1 MPLPLLIGLAVVTG
15 GVGIAKGIGAADT
28 QSKANDINEKA
39 QDIVDLAKEKM
50 EFSRESSGASIKQ
63 LGECKVDILQ
73 GAVIKFINEFKKVK
87 NIELDNKNIEFDEF
101 SKIILNEKQLEELKD
116 VTLIASSIAKGV
128 AGGGVAGAVTAFGA
142 YSMATTLATASTG
155 TAIAGLSGAA
165 ATNATLAFFGG
176 GSLAAGGLGMA
187 GGAAVLGGLVAGPA
201 LAVLGL
207 VASSKANANYED
219 AKSNL
224 AKAKAFKSEISAAI
238 VESTGIRRC
247 ASMFYRFLV
256 SLNTVFE
263 PLVYEM
269 STIINT
275 KGDDFSLY
283 SNEDKE
289 VFAKAISMAGA
300 LKAVLDLPIIGDDG
314 KLANDSILKLQAVSN
329 KIKIS

>member
-128 AGGGVAGAVTAFGA
+128 AGGVAGAVTAFGA

-256 SLNTVFE
+256 SLNTIFE

-275 KGDDFSLY
+275 KGNDFSLY

>member
-73 GAVIKFINEFKKVK
+73 GSVIKFINEFKKVK
-87 NIELDNKNIEFDEF
+87 NIELGKKNVEFDEF
-101 SKIILNEKQLEELKD
+101 SKIILDEKQLEELKD

-128 AGGGVAGAVTAFGA
+128 AGAVTAFGA
-142 YSMATTLATASTG
+142 YSLATTLATASTG

-256 SLNTVFE
+256 SLNTIFE

-283 SNEDKE
+283 SDEDKE

-329 KIKIS
+329 KIKLS

>member
-50 EFSRESSGASIKQ
+50 EFSRESSGASIKE

-73 GAVIKFINEFKKVK
+73 GSVIKFINEFKKVK
-87 NIELDNKNIEFDEF
+87 NIELGKKNVEFDEF
-101 SKIILNEKQLEELKD
+101 SKIILDEKQLEELKD

-128 AGGGVAGAVTAFGA
+128 AGGAVTAFGA
-142 YSMATTLATASTG
+142 YSLATTLATASTG

-256 SLNTVFE
+256 SLNTIFE

-283 SNEDKE
+283 SDEDKE

-329 KIKIS
+329 KIKLS

>member
-101 SKIILNEKQLEELKD
+101 SKIILDEKQLEELKD

-142 YSMATTLATASTG
+142 YSLATTLATASTG

-165 ATNATLAFFGG
+165 ATNATLAF
-176 GSLAAGGLGMA
+176 LEEDHWL
-187 GGAAVLGGLVAGPA
+187 LV
-201 LAVLGL
+201 V
-207 VASSKANANYED
+207 
-219 AKSNL
+219 
-224 AKAKAFKSEISAAI
+224 
-238 VESTGIRRC
+238 
-247 ASMFYRFLV
+247 
-256 SLNTVFE
+256 
-263 PLVYEM
+263 
-269 STIINT
+269 
-275 KGDDFSLY
+275 
-283 SNEDKE
+283 
-289 VFAKAISMAGA
+289 
-300 LKAVLDLPIIGDDG
+300 
-314 KLANDSILKLQAVSN
+314 
-329 KIKIS
+329 

>member
-1 MPLPLLIGLAVVTG
+1 
-15 GVGIAKGIGAADT
+15 
-28 QSKANDINEKA
+28 
-39 QDIVDLAKEKM
+39 
-50 EFSRESSGASIKQ
+50 
-63 LGECKVDILQ
+63 
-73 GAVIKFINEFKKVK
+73 
-87 NIELDNKNIEFDEF
+87 
-101 SKIILNEKQLEELKD
+101 
-116 VTLIASSIAKGV
+116 
-128 AGGGVAGAVTAFGA
+128 VTAFGA
-142 YSMATTLATASTG
+142 YSLATTLATASTG

-201 LAVLGL
+201 LAILGI

-256 SLNTVFE
+256 SLNTIFE